1 MTILKSVAI
10 IVNVY
15 FSFLPK
21 GGGQNEIVWIIG
33 GGASKHL
40 CAKHVASYG
49 VWGHAPLGKI

>member
-21 GGGQNEIVWIIG
+21 GGGQNGIVWIIG
-33 GGASKHL
+33 GGQANICVQSMWQAMGSGGML
-40 CAKHVASYG
+40 
-49 VWGHAPLGKI
+49 P